1 MSHSQADHAGFPKA
15 PDDNQYA
22 LQTIW
27 EHEMGQKSIP
37 VKHDKTSVLMLSFNR
52 DDDDLSVTDEVSFR
66 SCNNFGSGLAD
77 VFRSTN
83 SPTFFVIGID
93 SR

>member
-1 MSHSQADHAGFPKA
+1 MPTAMSHSQADHAGFPKA

-37 VKHDKTSVLMLSFNR
+37 VKHDKTSVLMLSFNP
-52 DDDDLSVTDEVSFR
+52 DDDDLSVTDEVSSARVTISVLGLLTF
-66 SCNNFGSGLAD
+66 SGQQT
-77 VFRSTN
+77 SQC
-83 SPTFFVIGID
+83 S
-93 SR
+93 S